1 MVQNWHSGAANF
13 DIATKFLLGSKLFGE
28 GPSATLHYTYASEQ
42 YPIQIGNRFA
52 VTAAHCLFDE
62 SKEEVLTSCFFG
74 PVSKLKHQV
83 TLVEFVKSLL
93 AVRCKI
99 LYSFVRLCLP
109 VSSPSCLASTTGEI
123 WKSQTGSNL
132 LSVFHDFCCQENNK
146 GKQGHSPQGI

>member
-62 SKEEVLTSCFFG
+62 SKEEVLTSCLFG
-74 PVSKLKHQV
+74 PVSK
-83 TLVEFVKSLL
+83 L

-99 LYSFVRLCLP
+99 LCSFVIRLYLP
-109 VSSPSCLASTTGEI
+109 VSSPSCLASTTEEI
-123 WKSQTGSNL
+123 WRSQTGSNL
-132 LSVFHDFCCQENNK
+132 MLVARRTMRVSKVIVHKEFSHTIHDIALLQL
-146 GKQGHSPQGI
+146 GKN

>member
-1 MVQNWHSGAANF
+1 MGWMCLKYQWPDNQ
-13 DIATKFLLGSKLFGE
+13 TKDDPTKRLLTLPHTIICKIKSKI
-28 GPSATLHYTYASEQ
+28 P
-42 YPIQIGNRFA
+42 QIGNRFA

-132 LSVFHDFCCQENNK
+132 LSVFHDIGCQENNK
-146 GKQGHSPQGI
+146 GKQGHSP